1 MQEMIEMPQ
10 QAIGLREAFFFLLPM
25 LGSLGAT
32 ALGAL
37 GTGATAA
44 GLGGLGSALSSA
56 GAGLGSLGSS
66 IGAAMGFG
74 DAAGGAG
81 GAAAPGSWAAGTSI
95 SKAGDIFSTGLDGNI
110 NGLTPEG
117 KQSLGALGQFLKTMN
132 KMQQQGGGG
141 VQAPQAGMPSL
152 QGPQI
157 DVSSIAKTVERRR
170 NGLGL

>member
-66 IGAAMGFG
+66 IGAAMGS
-74 DAAGGAG
+74 GGAAG

-117 KQSLGALGQFLKTMN
+117 KQGLGALGQFLKTMN

>member
-1 MQEMIEMPQ
+1 MQEMIEIPQ
-10 QAIGLREAFFFLLPM
+10 QAIGMREAFLFLLPM

-66 IGAAMGFG
+66 IGAAMGS
-74 DAAGGAG
+74 G
-81 GAAAPGSWAAGTSI
+81 GAAAGAAGAGAADAGSWAAGTSI
-95 SKAGDIFSTGLDGNI
+95 SKAGDIFSTGLDGSI

-117 KQSLGALGQFLKTMN
+117 KKGLGALGQFLGMLN
-132 KMQQQGGGG
+132 KP
-141 VQAPQAGMPSL
+141 QAPQAGTPSL